1 MNLDRKKIEEIQR
14 VYLAC
19 GKYSITSK
27 ATECSLP
34 TVKKYVDLI
43 ELDENG
49 ELIVPKVPEYD
60 ISELRRKMEHSD
72 LKDYSPEV
80 FILTEEELTELE
92 KIKKVL

>member
-60 ISELRRKMEHSD
+60 ISELRRKMERSD